1 MICFDEIK
9 VFLQFN
15 YSLLKIAVYM
25 YIIIKLALPFV
36 EFPSMIQKHRLAFRS
51 IKRICLFNQVSV
63 KRNYF
68 LIKHPTMIL
77 SLLNA

>member
-15 YSLLKIAVYM
+15 YSLPWVKSFEKI
-25 YIIIKLALPFV
+25 KC
-36 EFPSMIQKHRLAFRS
+36 KKCRS
-51 IKRICLFNQVSV
+51 FKRICLFNQVSV

-68 LIKHPTMIL
+68 FLKHLTMIL
-77 SLLNA
+77 SLLNASKCAEV